1 MTPRGAKI
9 AVWATALIAL
19 TTAVWARD
27 DTPMELL
34 DALATGQVDAVFYG
48 NGDQS
53 VRGRLRRGAFGPE
66 QLYVEPGTQFWA
78 QFEETGQQQRQGMT
92 TIGRVPIDLS
102 RRAIAYVE
110 IPTACTNYDLP
121 APTRYDRMTP
131 VRCPDPRMAALTAQ
145 IGRVGAPRPAAQL
158 AVWAIA
164 NDPAWDDIVGQAER
178 YADADSDEARAEI
191 VEGYRWQAA
200 HLLWQ
205 VGLDPTGLRMFRDQ

>member
-1 MTPRGAKI
+1 MVRRAATCVTWAAALLVLTA
-9 AVWATALIAL
+9 AVSPAADA
-19 TTAVWARD
+19 
-27 DTPMELL
+27 PMELL
-34 DALATGQVDAVFYG
+34 DALATGQVDAGFYG

-53 VRGRLRRGAFGPE
+53 VTGRLRRGAFGPE

-102 RRAIAYVE
+102 RRAIAYIE
-110 IPTACTNYDLP
+110 SPTACTNYDLP

-131 VRCPDPRMAALTAQ
+131 VRCPDPRMAALTDQ

-164 NDPAWDDIVGQAER
+164 NDPAWDDVVGQAER

-191 VEGYRWQAA
+191 VEGYRQQAA